1 MGTTTSWGEEGAG
14 TGHAHFIAG
23 LSSPGLGLLITSP
36 RHSDVGLDFIIDNR
50 GLDLN
55 KTDNREMGFCRI
67 TPEYF
72 KDCSILKNADIGDR
86 SNLMGS

>member
-14 TGHAHFIAG
+14 TGHAHFIAR
-23 LSSPGLGLLITSP
+23 LSSPRLGLLITSP
-36 RHSDVGLDFIIDNR
+36 CHSHVRLDFIIDNR

-55 KTDNREMGFCRI
+55 KTDSREMGFCRI
-67 TPEYF
+67 TPEYCI
-72 KDCSILKNADIGDR
+72 DSILKNADIGDR